1 MRLGHHAG
9 QVQAQADPAGAALA
23 RIVGA
28 VKGFGQA
35 RQLLWRHARAVVA
48 HLDQHVAVVGH
59 AKVEFGR
66 RGAGRGVAQR
76 VVEQV
81 AQQQARAAGVEP
93 KRCRQTGRHVHRHIG
108 RGGAQGG
115 HVADQRMRQR
125 GQIGRLALKRG
136 VAAGQ
141 ALAFQQVGDQVAHLR
156 QVAQQR
162 GARGRGVGVLGQQF
176 GVEPSS
182 RQRRAQL
189 VADGQQQVALG
200 VQHLVDVGGH
210 AVHAVRQVAQLVG
223 MGALPHPDRRLEL
236 PGAKA
241 AHALADVADRPQHA
255 VHHAVG
261 QRRQRQQ
268 RRQREPDEIFLV
280 VVGAPGLQR
289 ELDPVAIGRL
299 PADGVA
305 RPHGAGARP
314 AFFFGARPGRPVA
327 RPGAGHPVDRRPRN
341 AHRQR
346 QAFGQRLRPRDAGR
360 RAQLVHQ
367 AVGVVDE
374 QRLGGAAPAG
384 RQRLA
389 DTADE
394 RHAHRQRQQQK
405 QQHQPHAQRMPQAA
419 PGAGGGR
426 FAHQRCRCRASV

>member
-1 MRLGHHAG
+1 
-9 QVQAQADPAGAALA
+9 
-23 RIVGA
+23 
-28 VKGFGQA
+28 
-35 RQLLWRHARAVVA
+35 
-48 HLDQHVAVVGH
+48 
-59 AKVEFGR
+59 
-66 RGAGRGVAQR
+66 
-76 VVEQV
+76 
-81 AQQQARAAGVEP
+81 
-93 KRCRQTGRHVHRHIG
+93 
-108 RGGAQGG
+108 
-115 HVADQRMRQR
+115 MRQR

-305 RPHGAGARP
+305 RPHGAGARL
-314 AFFFGARPGRPVA
+314 AFFGARPGRPVA

-419 PGAGGGR
+419 PGAGGAR